1 MGRKAEGRSQKA
13 DPRTAGNPSAI
24 RFVQRF
30 DAPAARVFD
39 AWIDPAVARRWLF
52 AKASRPLTR
61 ARIDARAGRSFS
73 LEEGDGGRVV
83 WTGKY
88 FEVARPR
95 RLVFDYSC
103 NGRATRARINVEIV
117 PLASGC
123 ELRLTHEGAPPG
135 LAGGVD
141 GRWAGMLYGL
151 AETLRR
157 RDA

>member
-1 MGRKAEGRSQKA
+1 MRDDTRS
-13 DPRTAGNPSAI
+13 AGTTSGFRI
-24 RFVQRF
+24 TQRF
-30 DAPAARVFD
+30 DAPASRVFD
-39 AWIDPAVARRWLF
+39 AWVKPAIARRWLF
-52 AKASRPLTR
+52 AKASRPLAR
-61 ARIDARAGRSFS
+61 ARMDARAGRSFS
-73 LEEGDGGRVV
+73 LEDRDEGGHVV

-88 FEVARPR
+88 FEVERPR
-95 RLVFDYSC
+95 RLVFDYSG

-123 ELRLTHEGAPPG
+123 ELILTHEGAPPE

>member
-1 MGRKAEGRSQKA
+1 MKD
-13 DPRTAGNPSAI
+13 DPRSAGTTSGF
-24 RFVQRF
+24 RLTQRF
-30 DAPAARVFD
+30 DAPASRVFN
-39 AWIDPAVARRWLF
+39 AWVDPSVARRWLF
-52 AKASRPLTR
+52 AKASRPLAR

-73 LEEGDGGRVV
+73 LEEGDAGQRVV

-95 RLVFDYSC
+95 RLVFDYSS

-123 ELRLTHEGAPPG
+123 ELTLTHEGAPPE